1 MEESSFTPRPFYHRG
16 KNVSFVGGR
25 QIVRKILVRFQIL
38 TTTNM
43 NMPLFWDVA
52 SYSLVEIYR
61 RFRYALCIP
70 GNEII
75 TTICT
80 SETSVT
86 FYQTVRRNVPEER
99 HAAKDLAL
107 PGLEPRSSSLPPVP
121 KTCYN
126 KHLSSERSKEKHAGC
141 PVNNLCHE
149 PKSRSCGLHSESLF
163 KSRPGDRSRW
173 VTFFL
178 DSRSSSRTVSLYKLE
193 LTWFVSCLPTPP
205 EEHLCCCSAPV
216 GL

>member
-1 MEESSFTPRPFYHRG
+1 MEESSFTPRPFYPRG
-16 KNVSFVGGR
+16 KNVSGSRVGGR

-52 SYSLVEIYR
+52 SYSLVEMYR
-61 RFRYALCIP
+61 RFRCALCIP

-86 FYQTVRRNVPEER
+86 FYQT
-99 HAAKDLAL
+99 AQGATSQKKDMLRKILPL
-107 PGLEPRSSSLPPVP
+107 PGLEPRSSGLPPLT

-126 KHLSSERSKEKHAGC
+126 KHLSSGRSKEKHAGC

-163 KSRPGDRSRW
+163 KSRPGDRSR
-173 VTFFL
+173 
-178 DSRSSSRTVSLYKLE
+178 
-193 LTWFVSCLPTPP
+193 
-205 EEHLCCCSAPV
+205 
-216 GL
+216 